1 MCSRGARLW
10 LNLLSVEGVTV
21 PTWIR
26 LRDRISLEEMSGML
40 RKRTGRRELGA
51 LIGKRISGI
60 NREFIEEQ
68 LSADKSG
75 MCRII
80 AISDGEYPALLKE
93 LKYPPPLLF
102 CKGNIKSLGKRKVCI
117 VGSRS
122 CSRRGRLT
130 AKSLA
135 RSISASG
142 VVVVSGLARGIDTS
156 AHEGALEREGGT
168 VAVLGCGIDIA
179 YPRENSSLAIDISR
193 NGCVIT
199 EFPVGTPPL
208 KYNFP
213 RRNRILS
220 GISKGVVVVEAGIK
234 SGAMLTAGWAA
245 EQGREVLAVP
255 GPVEC
260 RGSRGPHKLIKEG
273 AVLVE
278 SAEDI
283 LGVLMPL
290 FDLRGEGNRSE
301 DENVS
306 LTSNERRVL
315 DILELEPR
323 HVDELALE
331 SNIKIVSLLPLLLRL
346 EMKGLCRSFGAGL
359 YAAKEIR
366 SI

>member
-1 MCSRGARLW
+1 MCSREAALW
-10 LNLLSVEGVTV
+10 LNLLSVEGVSV

-26 LRDRISLEEMSGML
+26 LRDRVTLEEISGML

-60 NREFIEEQ
+60 NRRFVEEQ
-68 LSADKSG
+68 LEAAESG
-75 MCRII
+75 LCRII
-80 AISDGEYPALLKE
+80 AISDGGYPALLKE
-93 LKYPPPLLF
+93 LKYPPPILF
-102 CKGNIKSLGKRKVCI
+102 CRGCIERLGKRKVCI
-117 VGSRS
+117 VGSRK
-122 CSRRGRLT
+122 CSRRGRVT
-130 AKSLA
+130 AKTLA
-135 RSISASG
+135 RDISAAG

-156 AHEGALEREGGT
+156 VHEGALENEGGT

-193 NGCVIT
+193 NGCIIT
-199 EFPVGTPPL
+199 EFPVGTQPL

-220 GISKGVVVVEAGIK
+220 GISVGVVVVEAGIR

-245 EQGREVLAVP
+245 QQGREVLAVP
-255 GPVEC
+255 GPVES
-260 RGSRGPHKLIKEG
+260 RGSRGPHKLIREG
-273 AVLVE
+273 AGLVE

-283 LGVLMPL
+283 LGILMPL
-290 FDLRGEGNRSE
+290 FDLTGEVSSSE
-301 DENVS
+301 DDNIS
-306 LTSNERRVL
+306 LTGNERRVL

-331 SNIKIVSLLPLLLRL
+331 SNIKTVSLMPLLLRL
-346 EMKGLCRSFGAGL
+346 EIKGLCRSFGAGL

-366 SI
+366 SL